1 MSHTIREKQKLLNRV
16 RRIKGQLDAVERA
29 LESEAGCAQVMHLIA
44 ASRGAVNGL
53 MAVVVEDHI
62 RTHLVDRDRDNGG
75 RGDEDLVE
83 LFHSYFK

>member
-29 LESEAGCAQVMHLIA
+29 LEAEAGCAEVMHLIA
-44 ASRGAVNGL
+44 AARGAVNGL
-53 MAVVVEDHI
+53 MGEVVEDHI
-62 RTHLVDRDRDNGG
+62 RTHLIDRDHAGGG